1 MLSQQTIEIVQSTI
15 PLLAE
20 NGEAITHH
28 FYGNLLTDNPGLK
41 NVFNPTN
48 QQDGA
53 QARAL
58 ADAVFAYA
66 NNLENLEA
74 LLPAVARIAHKHV
87 SLGVKP
93 EQYPIIGGA
102 LLSAIQEV
110 AELPDNHRALTA
122 WGEAYGVLADVFIK
136 AEEELYQQNEQQ
148 TGGWRGFRDF
158 AISEVKRE
166 TGNVKSFYLTPMDG
180 GPVPA
185 FKDGQYVGLKTAL
198 KDQTFTQIRQYSL
211 SGPSNLETLRITTK
225 AEPEGL
231 VSNYLHQC
239 EEGTTVSIQAPTGV
253 FNLDNSVENHIFIAG
268 GVGITPLVGM
278 LYEALNKDIEANKI
292 LFIQAQNSPDD
303 EIFKSELAHLQ
314 AKHGFNYMTQ
324 FSGHDEKNYVD
335 VSKLK
340 AACDEV
346 GIKPENNTA
355 VYFCGPKPFM
365 SAMKQCCLTL
375 GTTEQHIHYET
386 FGPTTAL

>member
-110 AELPDNHRALTA
+110 AELPDNHPALTA

-225 AEPEGL
+225 AEPEDL

-292 LFIQAQNSPDD
+292 LFIQAQN
-303 EIFKSELAHLQ
+303 
-314 AKHGFNYMTQ
+314 
-324 FSGHDEKNYVD
+324 
-335 VSKLK
+335 
-340 AACDEV
+340 
-346 GIKPENNTA
+346 
-355 VYFCGPKPFM
+355 
-365 SAMKQCCLTL
+365 
-375 GTTEQHIHYET
+375 
-386 FGPTTAL
+386 

>member
-278 LYEALNKDIEANKI
+278 LYEALNKGIEANKI

>member
-20 NGEAITHH
+20 NGEAITRH

-110 AELPDNHRALTA
+110 AELPDNHPALTA

-148 TGGWRGFRDF
+148 TGGWRGFLDF

>member
-20 NGEAITHH
+20 NGEAITRH
-28 FYGNLLTDNPGLK
+28 FYGNLLTDNPELK

-110 AELPDNHRALTA
+110 AELPDNHPALTA

-278 LYEALNKDIEANKI
+278 LYEALNKGIEANKI

>member
-74 LLPAVARIAHKHV
+74 LLPSVARIAHKHV

-110 AELPDNHRALTA
+110 AELPDNHPALTA

-278 LYEALNKDIEANKI
+278 LYEALNKGIEANKI

>member
-20 NGEAITHH
+20 NGEAITRH
-28 FYGNLLTDNPGLK
+28 FYGNLLTDNPELK

-93 EQYPIIGGA
+93 EQCPIIGGA

-110 AELPDNHRALTA
+110 AELPDNHPALTA

-166 TGNVKSFYLTPMDG
+166 TDNVKSFYLTPIDG

-185 FKDGQYVGLKTAL
+185 FKGGQYVGLKTAL

-231 VSNYLHQC
+231 VSNFLHQC

-278 LYEALNKDIEANKI
+278 LYEALNKGIEANKI

-324 FSGHDEKNYVD
+324 FSGNDEK
-335 VSKLK
+335 
-340 AACDEV
+340 
-346 GIKPENNTA
+346 T
-355 VYFCGPKPFM
+355 M
-365 SAMKQCCLTL
+365 WM
-375 GTTEQHIHYET
+375 
-386 FGPTTAL
+386 

>member
-110 AELPDNHRALTA
+110 AELPDNHPALTA

-278 LYEALNKDIEANKI
+278 LYEALNKGIEANKI

>member
-110 AELPDNHRALTA
+110 AELPDNHPALTA

-148 TGGWRGFRDF
+148 TGGWRGFLDF

>member
-20 NGEAITHH
+20 NGEAITRH
-28 FYGNLLTDNPGLK
+28 FYGNLLTDNPELK

-110 AELPDNHRALTA
+110 AQLPDNHPALTA

-136 AEEELYQQNEQQ
+136 AEEDLYQQNEQQ
-148 TGGWRGFRDF
+148 AGGWRGFRDF
-158 AISEVKRE
+158 TISEVKRV
-166 TGNVKSFYLTPMDG
+166 TGNVKSFYLKPSDG
-180 GPVPA
+180 NPLPT
-185 FKDGQYVGLKTAL
+185 FKGGQYVGLKTAL

-211 SGPSNLETLRITTK
+211 SGPSNMDTLRITIK

-239 EEGTTVSIQAPTGV
+239 MEGTTVSIQAPTGV
-253 FNLDNSVENHIFIAG
+253 FNLDNSVGNHIFIAG
-268 GVGITPLVGM
+268 GVGITPLIGM
-278 LYEALNKDIEANKI
+278 LYEALNKGIEANKI
-292 LFIQAQNSPDD
+292 LFIQAQNSQED
-303 EIFKSELAHLQ
+303 EIFKSELAHLR

-340 AACDEV
+340 TACYEA
-346 GIKPENNTA
+346 GIKPESDTA

-375 GTTEQHIHYET
+375 GIDEQHIHYET

>member
-20 NGEAITHH
+20 NGEAITRH
-28 FYGNLLTDNPGLK
+28 FYGNLLTDNPELK

-110 AELPDNHRALTA
+110 AELPDNHPALTA

-278 LYEALNKDIEANKI
+278 LYEALNKGIEANKI

-355 VYFCGPKPFM
+355 VYFCGTKPFM

-375 GTTEQHIHYET
+375 GTAEQHIHYET

>member
-110 AELPDNHRALTA
+110 AELPDNHPALTA

-148 TGGWRGFRDF
+148 TGGGGEAFV
-158 AISEVKRE
+158 ILLSVK
-166 TGNVKSFYLTPMDG
+166 
-180 GPVPA
+180 
-185 FKDGQYVGLKTAL
+185 
-198 KDQTFTQIRQYSL
+198 
-211 SGPSNLETLRITTK
+211 
-225 AEPEGL
+225 
-231 VSNYLHQC
+231 
-239 EEGTTVSIQAPTGV
+239 
-253 FNLDNSVENHIFIAG
+253 
-268 GVGITPLVGM
+268 
-278 LYEALNKDIEANKI
+278 
-292 LFIQAQNSPDD
+292 
-303 EIFKSELAHLQ
+303 
-314 AKHGFNYMTQ
+314 
-324 FSGHDEKNYVD
+324 
-335 VSKLK
+335 
-340 AACDEV
+340 
-346 GIKPENNTA
+346 
-355 VYFCGPKPFM
+355 
-365 SAMKQCCLTL
+365 
-375 GTTEQHIHYET
+375 
-386 FGPTTAL
+386 

>member
-110 AELPDNHRALTA
+110 AELPDNHPALTA

-231 VSNYLHQC
+231 VSNFLHQC

-278 LYEALNKDIEANKI
+278 LYEALNKGIEANKI